1 MKRLTTALLGL
12 ACLSPFACR
21 AQQVLPDAPAPQ
33 AGRSAT
39 ALPGY
44 TPPTQAER
52 FRGYV
57 KHTFG
62 ITSILEAGVRGGI
75 EQATDN
81 PDAWPEGA
89 QGYADRFGSA
99 MGQIAIRG
107 TTEYV
112 VADIFKEDLRFRP
125 CSDDCN
131 KFAAAFKDTFLAR
144 KGEDGHQTLSVARLV
159 GPWSGSAVAV
169 NTWYPSADKENGQ
182 IVRQAMFGYG
192 FEFIR
197 NYIREV
203 RGH

>member
-1 MKRLTTALLGL
+1 MKRLKIVLLSV
-12 ACLSPFACR
+12 ACLFPFVCL
-21 AQQVLPDAPAPQ
+21 AQQTLPDAPAPQ
-33 AGRSAT
+33 TAKRT
-39 ALPGY
+39 RALPAY

-52 FRGYV
+52 FRTYV

-62 ITSILEAGVRGGI
+62 VSSILEAGVRGGI

-81 PDAWPEGA
+81 PDEWPQGA

-107 TTEYV
+107 TTEYL
-112 VADIFKEDLRFRP
+112 VADIFREDLRFRP
-125 CSDDCN
+125 CGDDCN
-131 KFAAAFKDTFLAR
+131 KFSAALKDTFLAR
-144 KGEDGHQTLSVARLV
+144 KGEDGHQTFSVARLV

-169 NTWYPSADKENGQ
+169 NTWYPAGDKDNSQ

-192 FEFIR
+192 FQFIR